1 MPNRVKSE
9 IFLFTA
15 AFFTQMP
22 FAAFPLCSRF
32 NIVLVQLSLFIAH
45 FVFVGKFVCAQ
56 LGFSP
61 HRLFFQPTEA
71 ISDIAQFFF
80 SSTINFW
87 FCCCYD
93 FCADFLE
100 VVLFVIY
107 LFFFVFVILVF
118 CRFCGTLFGWVFNLA
133 LQVQFFRSHYLST
146 LSHYLYM
153 WKWKSVCVCVWCW
166 FFVFVVGFFFFGF
179 CQCWLKSLTFSC
191 CSFEGL
197 FTLHSLHITYIHT
210 YSHTH
215 IHTYAFFISCVY
227 TSSSSNKQVKQKFS
241 ASDMLSEQVLKYI
254 YICLCVY

>member
-80 SSTINFW
+80 
-87 FCCCYD
+87 
-93 FCADFLE
+93 
-100 VVLFVIY
+100 
-107 LFFFVFVILVF
+107 
-118 CRFCGTLFGWVFNLA
+118 FNL
-133 LQVQFFRSHYLST
+133 VIFG
-146 LSHYLYM
+146 
-153 WKWKSVCVCVWCW
+153 
-166 FFVFVVGFFFFGF
+166 FVVVMIFVLTSWKLF
-179 CQCWLKSLTFSC
+179 CL
-191 CSFEGL
+191 L
-197 FTLHSLHITYIHT
+197 FTYFFLYLLFLFSAAFVEHSL
-210 YSHTH
+210 
-215 IHTYAFFISCVY
+215 AE
-227 TSSSSNKQVKQKFS
+227 FS
-241 ASDMLSEQVLKYI
+241 I
-254 YICLCVY
+254 

>member
-107 LFFFVFVILVF
+107 LFFFCICYSCFLPLLWNTLWLSFQFSIASPVFSVA
-118 CRFCGTLFGWVFNLA
+118 LFVYVVA
-133 LQVQFFRSHYLST
+133 LLIYVE
-146 LSHYLYM
+146 M
-153 WKWKSVCVCVWCW
+153 EECVCVCLVLIFC
-166 FFVFVVGFFFFGF
+166 FCCRFFFF
-179 CQCWLKSLTFSC
+179 L
-191 CSFEGL
+191 
-197 FTLHSLHITYIHT
+197 
-210 YSHTH
+210 
-215 IHTYAFFISCVY
+215 AFV
-227 TSSSSNKQVKQKFS
+227 NV
-241 ASDMLSEQVLKYI
+241 D
-254 YICLCVY
+254 